1 MANLIEKV
9 DGKTIVRVEERID
22 TVSAMSFEK
31 DITPIIMEPN
41 SNIVFD
47 CSNLQYVASSGLRVI
62 LKAQKIVSMQGGKLK
77 LVDVKPAV
85 KKVFD
90 MTGFTK
96 FLDMECKE

>member
-1 MANLIEKV
+1 MATQIEKI
-9 DGKTIVRVEERID
+9 DGKTIVKVEERID
-22 TVSAMSFEK
+22 TISAMSFEK
-31 DITPIIMEPN
+31 TINPIIMEPN
-41 SNIVFD
+41 SDIVFD

-77 LVDVKPAV
+77 LVSVIPAV

-96 FLDMECKE
+96 FLAIECRE